1 MAKILYHHRTASR
14 DGQRVHIDE
23 MVAAWHADG
32 HQVIMVEPGTGAS
45 GDMGQSSGLIQ
56 TLKSYLPGVLYEV
69 AELIY
74 SVPAYLKL
82 YQAYRKHRPDFLY
95 ERYQSFMLAG
105 RWLKRATDIPFFCE
119 VNAPL
124 TEERQQ
130 HGTLRLPGL
139 AKWCD
144 GLIWRAADK
153 VLPVTKVLAHY
164 VTKEGVADAH
174 IEVVPN
180 GANMA
185 LLEKAPGPEDAKK
198 ALGLEGKTVLG
209 FTGFIRDWHGI
220 DRVLPLLEQQPG
232 ACLLVVGD
240 GPARASIEAQAQA
253 LNIGE
258 RVVFT
263 GFVERTDVARYV
275 AAFDIA
281 LQPDVVAYASP
292 LKLFDYLG
300 LGKPVVAPNTP
311 NIREV
316 LTHQQNAFLFD
327 ADAADAFRAAVEHLL
342 ADAALCAALSA
353 AALKTIKTGGY
364 EWSANARRVI
374 GLYDQMK
381 AEAAP

>member
-23 MVAAWHADG
+23 MVAAWRAEG
-32 HQVIMVEPGTGAS
+32 HQVIMVEPRTGGS
-45 GDMGQSSGLIQ
+45 GDMGETSGLIQ
-56 TLKSYLPGVLYEV
+56 TLKSYLPGALYEM
-69 AELIY
+69 AELLY
-74 SVPAYLKL
+74 SIPAYLKL
-82 YQAYRKHRPDFLY
+82 HKAYRTHRPDFLY

-105 RWLKRATDIPFFCE
+105 RWLKRTTGIPFFCE

-124 TEERQQ
+124 TQERQQ

-139 AKWCD
+139 ARWCD

-153 VLPVTKVLAHY
+153 VLPVTKVLAQH
-164 VTKEGVADAH
+164 VIEEGVDDVQ
-174 IEVVPN
+174 IEVIPN

-185 LLEKAPGPEDAKK
+185 LLGAAPRPETAKQ
-198 ALGLEGKTVLG
+198 ALRLDGQTVLG

-220 DRVLPLLEQQPG
+220 DRVLPLLEQQPR

-240 GPARASIEAQAQA
+240 GPARASIEAQAKA
-253 LNIGE
+253 LNLGE
-258 RVVFT
+258 RVHFT
-263 GFVERTDVARYV
+263 GFVERAEVARYV

-300 LGKPVVAPNTP
+300 LGKPVVAPDTP

-316 LTHQQNAFLFD
+316 LTHTQNAYLFD
-327 ADAADAFRAAVEHLL
+327 ADAPDAFRAAVQHLL
-342 ADAALCAALSA
+342 EDEALCAALSK
-353 AALKTIKTGGY
+353 AALETISAGGY
-364 EWSANARRVI
+364 EWSANARRVV
-374 GLYDQMK
+374 GLYEKMQT
-381 AEAAP
+381 EAGP